1 MWFMR
6 SLRYLL
12 LAAAAPAV
20 AHADTA
26 ISFDKVAAAQ
36 VPAALKPKGAV
47 DLAWH
52 WKDKNGDNYLVTSSR
67 DAQGESDRSSYLYVV
82 HGACQ
87 GTNCRPLRQVK
98 DLVEQCSEDITLDF
112 DPSTVTV
119 TDLDANGYSEVA
131 FVYRLSCR
139 GDISPNDQKLMLL
152 TNGQKYAVRG
162 SEKAVIDGQKV
173 GGEMRPDPA
182 FKKAPAAFLAH
193 AKALWKKYTP
203 TKKY

>member
-1 MWFMR
+1 MR
-6 SLRYLL
+6 ALPFALL
-12 LAAAAPAV
+12 VLAAPAI
-20 AHADTA
+20 AHADNT
-26 ISFDKVAAAQ
+26 ISFEKVAAAQ

-47 DLAWH
+47 DLAWK

-67 DAQGESDRSSYLYVV
+67 DTQGDSDRSSYLYVV

-87 GTNCRPLRQVK
+87 GASCRTLRLVK

-112 DPSTVTV
+112 DPGTVTV

-152 TNGQKYAVRG
+152 ENGQKYAVRG
-162 SEKAVIDGQKV
+162 SEKAVIDGKRI
-173 GGEMRPDPA
+173 GGEMKPDPA
-182 FKKAPAAFLAH
+182 FKKAPAAFLDH
-193 AKALWKKYTP
+193 ARALWKKYTP

>member
-1 MWFMR
+1 MR
-6 SLRYLL
+6 ALPFALL
-12 LAAAAPAV
+12 VLAAPAI
-20 AHADTA
+20 AHADNT
-26 ISFDKVAAAQ
+26 ISFAKVAAAQ
-36 VPAALKPKGAV
+36 VPAALKPKGAI
-47 DLAWH
+47 DLAWK

-67 DAQGESDRSSYLYVV
+67 DTQGDSDRSSYLYVV

-87 GTNCRPLRQVK
+87 GASCRTLRLVK

-112 DPSTVTV
+112 DPGTVTV

-152 TNGQKYAVRG
+152 ENGQKYAVRG
-162 SEKAVIDGQKV
+162 SEKAVIDGKRI
-173 GGEMRPDPA
+173 GGEMKPDPA
-182 FKKAPAAFLAH
+182 FKKAPAAFLDH
-193 AKALWKKYTP
+193 ARALWKKYTP